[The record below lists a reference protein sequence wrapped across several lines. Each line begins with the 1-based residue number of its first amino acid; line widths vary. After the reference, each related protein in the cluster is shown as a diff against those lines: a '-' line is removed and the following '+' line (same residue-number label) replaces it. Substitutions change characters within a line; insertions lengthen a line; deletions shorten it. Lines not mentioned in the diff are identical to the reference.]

1 LFADSNEQANKSAWH
16 SLGLVTLSADV
27 RHYNP
32 VKDVVYV
39 NPVTTLVTGLLLL
52 SPQVDRS

>member
-1 LFADSNEQANKSAWH
+1 
-16 SLGLVTLSADV
+16 V